1 MSRSNTAQL
10 LSLAALSSFNSLL
23 LTLLVCRMA
32 AMSGTSGRHT
42 SVSRHPSLHVCL
54 GCERRGS
61 ASYSF
66 PQLSTISGSPKYPG
80 RAHHVLFPARRWGDC
95 KNGLLNSVLW
105 LESQSALSPLCLPS
119 PNLSAPHL
127 RHHPSAGQHLAS
139 FLLGPNRPSSEK
151 YGEPSRQVVRWLRL
165 QKPLLEPHFL
175 PSPLGASECSVWS
188 PWERGPLPYVQWAQ
202 ACSSHNPALAGAALW
217 PAGGATQPLPQAA
230 KVGSLVATLHNS
242 EPLSPPQFIPSRY
255 TVAAFYLAPF
265 SVLWHLG
272 CFSIPPN
279 PRGRFLRR
287 LAFGAGLSAHL
298 LSSCGI
304 PGGSCQ
310 GSQVSGLGIPGCR
323 AYGQGPVPLVMRP
336 AVNMLT
342 TATRARPPWA

>member
-1 MSRSNTAQL
+1 M
-10 LSLAALSSFNSLL
+10 
-23 LTLLVCRMA
+23 
-32 AMSGTSGRHT
+32 
-42 SVSRHPSLHVCL
+42 
-54 GCERRGS
+54 
-61 ASYSF
+61 
-66 PQLSTISGSPKYPG
+66 
-80 RAHHVLFPARRWGDC
+80 
-95 KNGLLNSVLW
+95 
-105 LESQSALSPLCLPS
+105 
-119 PNLSAPHL
+119 
-127 RHHPSAGQHLAS
+127 
-139 FLLGPNRPSSEK
+139 
-151 YGEPSRQVVRWLRL
+151 
-165 QKPLLEPHFL
+165 LEPHFL
-175 PSPLGASECSVWS
+175 PSLLGASECPVWS
-188 PWERGPLPYVQWAQ
+188 PWERGHLPYAQWAQ

-287 LAFGAGLSAHL
+287 LVFGAGLSAHL
-298 LSSCGI
+298 LSGCGI

-310 GSQVSGLGIPGCR
+310 GSQVSGLDMPSCR
-323 AYGQGPVPLVMRP
+323 AYGQGPVPLVVRP

-342 TATRARPPWA
+342 TAARARLHGPEGCQSPSAAVCQVPGPAGCGYWLLDNICGGQTLSTEDTKALPKPCLSLLIGGRCVWRVLESGQTCVLESVRSVRSSETVRFHP